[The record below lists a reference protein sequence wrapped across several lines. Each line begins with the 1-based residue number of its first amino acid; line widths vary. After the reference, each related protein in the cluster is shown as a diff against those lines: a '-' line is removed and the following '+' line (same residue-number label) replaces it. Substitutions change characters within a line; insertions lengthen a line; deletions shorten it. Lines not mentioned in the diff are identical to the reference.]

1 MNKKIQIRMV
11 TGMIVIT
18 MALLMTGCK
27 SDETIQADAVKE
39 VTEEQK
45 ASEEE
50 PVILSIEADSEDG
63 KFMLDIGGSRKLS
76 VNTNY
81 EGSLEYASTNEAVAT
96 IDADGTVTA
105 VKNGSVTM
113 VVTAGDVER
122 RINVIVKAPVA
133 ADDTEEPEEEST
145 EQAVNPD
152 SDSNPS
158 GTVGTAQTSGTTG
171 NNVAS
176 NTTGSDTVANTTPSG
191 TGGTAPAAPS
201 EPATE
206 APAFN
211 PADYYLDW
219 YYIQDQVNARLLA
232 DYPNG
237 YIGATT
243 WYSYGEGY
251 RDGYPDSRWTN
262 ESMINNI
269 YSSIKQNQGDIDSSY
284 TGCVGG
290 MVLDNIE
297 VHSDGTRTSYY
308 TLYY

>member
-18 MALLMTGCK
+18 MALSMTGCK
-27 SDETIQADAVKE
+27 SDETIQADSVEE

-113 VVTAGDVER
+113 VVTAGNVER

-133 ADDTEEPEEEST
+133 VEDTEEPEEAST

-158 GTVGTAQTSGTTG
+158 GTVGTAYTSGTTG
-171 NNVAS
+171 NDIAS
-176 NTTGSDTVANTTPSG
+176 NTTGSDTATNTTPSG

-201 EPATE
+201 EPAPE

-219 YYIQDQVNARLLA
+219 YYIQDQVNARLKA
-232 DYPNG
+232 DYPNCT
-237 YIGATT
+237 IGAST
-243 WYSYGEGY
+243 WYGSGVEVDGIEGT
-251 RDGYPDSRWTN
+251 RWTN
-262 ESMINNI
+262 ESMIENI
-269 YSSIKQNQGDIDSSY
+269 YSYIKGNLTDVDSTYPGSMGMFVESITVNSDGSRSISY
-284 TGCVGG
+284 TVY
-290 MVLDNIE
+290 
-297 VHSDGTRTSYY
+297 H
-308 TLYY
+308 